1 MAGLNQATNQL
12 RGVNNSLNQMRS
24 NVGAVSSAFSNLG
37 NALNNISNLAKSIA
51 NGVNRILNGIIS
63 GIRTALSAVRTAI
76 TSGANLITNM
86 GKGVQKL
93 ISLFGNLG
101 NRVKS
106 AFGLGTSSINAFS
119 GSATELLSKI
129 RLLTGAFEGLFSNKF
144 IEQGRNLLSSI
155 STMNVIVGK
164 ELTQN
169 TINWANN
176 LERAFG
182 LNASGL
188 MADMQ
193 QFLPLMYGLG
203 MASEDALVAS
213 QNLSIAGKYLAS
225 LGLAGGDFNL
235 VTSKLSS
242 GLRGMTT
249 AIDDLGLSVRE
260 AQMNEFL
267 KSLKAQG
274 NEYASIS
281 TDFSSL
287 NEQARVYV
295 RYAAIIDQI
304 TSKYD
309 LTDMVKMLDT
319 TTGRLTLMENAF
331 NGLTT
336 TVGVGLTNALAK
348 LSTFL
353 IPVIN
358 GINAL
363 VEKIFAFFGIST
375 KMSAESNA
383 NADSTKA
390 LASASGDLSDN
401 MEKVAEETKKASAN
415 LQGFDRVSSLTSS
428 KSGGGTTGASAFDY
442 SSLMNSAIGDLTAL
456 AESAEISFADKV
468 ANEAKTSIDMI
479 FDYIKKV
486 SGVNDL
492 SFGFDIEEASEGVKR
507 AVNGIKTTLRS
518 LGDTALFVG
527 ANLLNDLQF
536 GKLVSQSIELIGQFS
551 EMAGKI
557 SLVLQPAFE
566 RFYEVGLAP
575 TVQVISKELQE
586 GMEKLGLKFDD
597 LGEWFESHKDEIIKF
612 FEDLGV
618 GVDGALKDLGSALTG
633 NYSAPL
639 DASAW
644 SGAMSVISGVSKVIQ
659 SLIPLI
665 ANVGESFADW
675 LVNEGLPK
683 VAEWLDKLAV
693 YLKDN
698 GDKIQA
704 LVERLGALA
713 WDIIVTAVESIGEF
727 LDKLINNESIVNHV
741 LTAIEGIVDL
751 FKEMEDP
758 IGTIIGLKIGAWF
771 VGLAADLVSFIGLVV
786 GLPKAIGLA
795 KTLLG
800 GGSLIGG
807 AASGGSLLG
816 GAAAAGANATI
827 TKGVLT
833 GHELIGVP
841 TIVNGRLLGTEG
853 IKTAAAGAKGLSYAS
868 SAAIGSKGALLN
880 AFGTS
885 VTGGATTVGGAVVNA
900 LPHMAIAGALGF
912 GVGAGVG
919 GIANGLMTGDTSHLV
934 SERTW
939 TDDIDDARAYK
950 SVLTELH
957 QEFQNVAAIAGNSYL
972 NTTEITSD
980 LMSLVRENLETL
992 KSDVGVK
999 GEEIA
1004 SSIYAIYQKAYA
1016 ENRSLTDKEVQE
1028 INKLLSD
1035 AKTTAV
1041 NTLVEEASERDTIL
1055 KNMAA
1060 TEKDDRLL
1068 QCQSALE
1075 IAAKERD
1082 ETIKLANDAYES
1094 QKALNLKKLEDN
1106 EITKAEY
1113 DEIMAGWE
1121 ETQRHLTKTAEEEWK
1136 KQKGE
1141 LTSYYNVSE
1150 DYFGD
1155 NGKLRSVF
1163 GSFFTS
1169 LGKKISTAWNEL
1181 WGLTDATSTNTRK
1194 VTKSDLLKDDVNT
1207 PITSNLWAA
1216 RITSHAGGGSINGG
1230 NLFIA
1235 NENGKPELIGSFGT
1249 SPGTQVANNSMIIEA
1264 MTRGVQAGT
1273 YGALAQYRNAVGG
1286 VGGGGANIN
1295 IGSKDGFVLLDE
1307 GNISQLVQALAPYF
1321 NNVKT
1326 NIFNTDFSI

>member
-1 MAGLNQATNQL
+1 MAGLNQANNQL
-12 RGVNNSLNQMRS
+12 RNVNNSLNQMRS
-24 NVGAVSSAFSNLG
+24 NVGAVSSAFNNLG

-51 NGVNRILNGIIS
+51 NGVNRVLNGIIS

-76 TSGANLITNM
+76 TSGANIISNM

-106 AFGLGTSSINAFS
+106 AFGLGNSSINAFS
-119 GSATELLSKI
+119 GSATELLSKL
-129 RLLTGAFEGLFSNKF
+129 RLLTGAFDGLFNNSF

-169 TINWANN
+169 TINWANS

-182 LNASGL
+182 LSASGL
-188 MADMQ
+188 IVDMQ
-193 QFLPLMYGLG
+193 QVLPIMYGLG
-203 MASEDALVAS
+203 MASDDALLAS
-213 QNLSIAGKYLAS
+213 QNLAIAGRYLAS
-225 LGLAGGDFNL
+225 LGLAGGDFD
-235 VTSKLSS
+235 VVMSKISS
-242 GLRGMTT
+242 GMRGMTT

-274 NEYASIS
+274 GEFANIS
-281 TDFSSL
+281 TDFSAL

-295 RYAAIIDQI
+295 RYAALINQL

-309 LTDMVKMLDT
+309 LTNMVNMLDT
-319 TTGRLTLMENAF
+319 TTGRISLMQSAF
-331 NGLTT
+331 SNLTT
-336 TVGVGLTNALAK
+336 TVGVGLTNAFAK

-358 GINAL
+358 GINKL

-375 KMSAESNA
+375 QMTASANA
-383 NADSTKA
+383 NADATKT
-390 LASASGDLSDN
+390 LAGASGDLSDN
-401 MEKVAEETKKASAN
+401 MEKVAEETKKATAN
-415 LQGFDRVSSLTSS
+415 IQGFDRVSSLTSS
-428 KSGGGTTGASAFDY
+428 KSGGAGSAGASAFDY
-442 SSLMNSAIGDLTAL
+442 STLMNSAIGDLTAL
-456 AESAEISFADKV
+456 AESAEISFAEKV

-486 SGVNDL
+486 SGVDDL
-492 SFGFDIEEASEGVKR
+492 SFGFDIEGASEGVKR

-527 ANLLNDLQF
+527 TNMLNDLQF
-536 GKLVSQSIELIGQFS
+536 GALLSKSIELIGSFS

-575 TVQVISKELQE
+575 TVEKIGNELLSDLDE
-586 GMEKLGLKFDD
+586 LGIKFDD
-597 LGEWFESHKDEIIKF
+597 LGVWFETHKDEIVKF

-618 GVDGALKDLGSALTG
+618 SVNKGISELGTALTG
-633 NYSAPL
+633 NYSAPA

-644 SGAMSVISGVSKVIQ
+644 SGVLSVINGVSNVIQ
-659 SLIPLI
+659 ALIPVI
-665 ANVGESFADW
+665 AKLGESFADW

-683 VAEWLDKLAV
+683 LAEWLDKLAV
-693 YLKDN
+693 YIEKN

-704 LVERLGALA
+704 LVERLGTLA

-727 LDKLINNESIVNHV
+727 LDKLINNESVVNHV
-741 LTAIEGIVDL
+741 LTAVEGLVGL

-771 VGLAADLVSFIGLVV
+771 VGLAADLVSFVGLVV

-800 GGSLIGG
+800 GGSLVGG
-807 AASGGSLLG
+807 AASGGAALAG
-816 GAAAAGANATI
+816 AGAA
-827 TKGVLT
+827 
-833 GHELIGVP
+833 
-841 TIVNGRLLGTEG
+841 
-853 IKTAAAGAKGLSYAS
+853 AKGLSYTLNPIGNPAMY
-868 SAAIGSKGALLN
+868 AATNALGSKLGIVTTASKLN
-880 AFGTS
+880 AFGTM
-885 VTGGATTVGGAVVNA
+885 VTGGASTVGGAVVNA

-912 GVGAGVG
+912 GAGAGIG

-934 SERTW
+934 SEKTW

-950 SVLTELH
+950 AVLTELH

-972 NTTEITSD
+972 NTTTITSD

-1004 SSIYAIYQKAYA
+1004 SSIYSIYQKAYA
-1016 ENRSLTDKEVQE
+1016 ENRALTDKEVQE

-1035 AKTTAV
+1035 AKTNAV
-1041 NTLVEEASERDTIL
+1041 NTLVEEASERATIL
-1055 KNMAA
+1055 NNMAA

-1082 ETIKLANDAYES
+1082 ETIRLADEAYAS
-1094 QKALNLKKLEDN
+1094 QKAINLKKLEDN

-1235 NENGKPELIGSFGT
+1235 NENGKPELIGSIG
-1249 SPGTQVANNSMIIEA
+1249 SAPGTQVANNSMIIEA

-1286 VGGGGANIN
+1286 VGGGANIN

>member
-1 MAGLNQATNQL
+1 MAGLNQANNQL
-12 RGVNNSLNQMRS
+12 RNVNNSLNQMRS
-24 NVGAVSSAFSNLG
+24 NVGAVSSAFNNLG

-51 NGVNRILNGIIS
+51 NGVNRVLNGIIS

-76 TSGANLITNM
+76 TSGANIISNM

-106 AFGLGTSSINAFS
+106 AFGLGNSSINAFS

-129 RLLTGAFEGLFSNKF
+129 RLLTGAFEGLFNNRF

-169 TINWANN
+169 TINWANS

-182 LNASGL
+182 LSASGL
-188 MADMQ
+188 IVDMQ
-193 QFLPLMYGLG
+193 QVLPIMYGLG
-203 MASEDALVAS
+203 MASDDALLAS
-213 QNLSIAGKYLAS
+213 QNLAIAGRYLAS
-225 LGLAGGDFNL
+225 LGLAGGDFD
-235 VTSKLSS
+235 VVMSKISS
-242 GLRGMTT
+242 GMRGMTT

-274 NEYASIS
+274 GEFANIS
-281 TDFSSL
+281 TDFSAL

-295 RYAAIIDQI
+295 RYAALINQL

-309 LTDMVKMLDT
+309 LTNMVNMLDT
-319 TTGRLTLMENAF
+319 TTGRISLMQSAF
-331 NGLTT
+331 SNLTT
-336 TVGVGLTNALAK
+336 TVGVGLTNAFAK

-358 GINAL
+358 GINKL

-375 KMSAESNA
+375 QMTASANA
-383 NADSTKA
+383 NADATKT
-390 LASASGDLSDN
+390 LAGASGDLSDN
-401 MEKVAEETKKASAN
+401 MEKVAEETKKATAN
-415 LQGFDRVSSLTSS
+415 IQGFDRVSSLTSS
-428 KSGGGTTGASAFDY
+428 KSGGAGGAGASAFDY
-442 SSLMNSAIGDLTAL
+442 STLMNSAIGDLTSL
-456 AESAEISFADKV
+456 AESAELSFAEKV

-486 SGVNDL
+486 SGVDDL
-492 SFGFDIEEASEGVKR
+492 SFGFDIEGASEGVKR

-527 ANLLNDLQF
+527 TNMLNDLQF
-536 GKLVSQSIELIGQFS
+536 GALLSKSIELIGSFS

-575 TVQVISKELQE
+575 TVEKIGTELLSDLDE
-586 GMEKLGLKFDD
+586 LGIKFDD
-597 LGEWFESHKDEIIKF
+597 LGVWFETHKDEIVKF

-618 GVDGALKDLGSALTG
+618 SVNKGLSELGTALTG
-633 NYSAPL
+633 NYSAPA

-644 SGAMSVISGVSKVIQ
+644 SGVLSVINGVSNVIQ
-659 SLIPLI
+659 ALIPVI
-665 ANVGESFADW
+665 AKLGESFADW

-683 VAEWLDKLAV
+683 LAEWLDKLAV
-693 YLKDN
+693 YIENN

-704 LVERLGALA
+704 LVERLGNLA

-727 LDKLINNESIVNHV
+727 LDKLINNESVVNHV
-741 LTAIEGIVDL
+741 LTAVEGLVGL

-771 VGLAADLVSFIGLVV
+771 IGLAADLVSFIGLVV

-800 GGSLIGG
+800 GGSLVGG
-807 AASGGSLLG
+807 AASGGAALAG
-816 GAAAAGANATI
+816 AGAA
-827 TKGVLT
+827 
-833 GHELIGVP
+833 
-841 TIVNGRLLGTEG
+841 
-853 IKTAAAGAKGLSYAS
+853 AKGLSYTLNPIGNPAMY
-868 SAAIGSKGALLN
+868 AATNALGSKLGIVTTASKLN
-880 AFGTS
+880 AFGTM
-885 VTGGATTVGGAVVNA
+885 VTGGASTVGGAVVNA

-912 GVGAGVG
+912 GAGAGIG

-972 NTTEITSD
+972 NTTTITSD

-1004 SSIYAIYQKAYA
+1004 SSIYSIYQKAYA
-1016 ENRSLTDKEVQE
+1016 ENRALTDKEVQE

-1041 NTLVEEASERDTIL
+1041 KTLVEEASERDTIL

-1082 ETIKLANDAYES
+1082 ETIRLADEAYAS
-1094 QKALNLKKLEDN
+1094 QKAINLKKLEDN

-1235 NENGKPELIGSFGT
+1235 NENGKPELIGSIG
-1249 SPGTQVANNSMIIEA
+1249 SAPGTQVANNSMIIEA

-1273 YGALAQYRNAVGG
+1273 YGALAQYRNAIGG
-1286 VGGGGANIN
+1286 VGGGANIN

>member
-1 MAGLNQATNQL
+1 MAGLNQANNQL
-12 RGVNNSLNQMRS
+12 RNVNNSLNQMRS
-24 NVGAVSSAFSNLG
+24 NVSAVSSAFNNLG

-51 NGVNRILNGIIS
+51 NGVNRVLNGIIS

-76 TSGANLITNM
+76 TSGANIISNM

-106 AFGLGTSSINAFS
+106 AFGLGNSSINAFS

-129 RLLTGAFEGLFSNKF
+129 RLLTGAFEGLFNNRF

-169 TINWANN
+169 TINWANS

-182 LNASGL
+182 LSASGL
-188 MADMQ
+188 MMDMQ

-203 MASEDALVAS
+203 MASDDALLAS
-213 QNLSIAGKYLAS
+213 QNLAIAGRYLAS
-225 LGLAGGDFNL
+225 LGLAGGDFD
-235 VTSKLSS
+235 VVISKISS
-242 GLRGMTT
+242 GMRGMTT
-249 AIDDLGLSVRE
+249 AIDDLGIFVWDKS
-260 AQMNEFL
+260 MDEFL
-267 KSLKAQG
+267 KTLKAQG
-274 NEYASIS
+274 GEFASIS

-287 NEQARVYV
+287 NSQARVYV

-309 LTDMVKMLDT
+309 LTDMIKMLDT
-319 TTGRLTLMENAF
+319 TTGRISLMQSAF
-331 NGLTT
+331 SNLTT
-336 TVGVGLTNALAK
+336 TVGVGLTNAFAK

-358 GINAL
+358 GINKL

-375 KMSAESNA
+375 QMTASANA
-383 NADSTKA
+383 NADATKT
-390 LASASGDLSDN
+390 LAGASGDLSDN
-401 MEKVAEETKKASAN
+401 MEKVAEETKKATAN
-415 LQGFDRVSSLTSS
+415 IQGFDRVSSLTSS
-428 KSGGGTTGASAFDY
+428 SKSGGAGSAGASAFDY
-442 SSLMNSAIGDLTAL
+442 STLMNSAIGDLTDL
-456 AESAEISFADKV
+456 AESAEISFADRV

-486 SGVNDL
+486 SGVDDL
-492 SFGFDIEEASEGVKR
+492 SFGFDIEGASEGVKR

-527 ANLLNDLQF
+527 TNMLNDLQF
-536 GKLVSQSIELIGQFS
+536 GALLSKSIELIGSFS

-575 TVQVISKELQE
+575 TVEKIGNELLSDLDE
-586 GMEKLGLKFDD
+586 LGIKFDD
-597 LGEWFESHKDEIIKF
+597 LGVWFETHKDEIVKF

-618 GVDGALKDLGSALTG
+618 SVNKGISELGTALTG
-633 NYSAPL
+633 NYSAPA

-644 SGAMSVISGVSKVIQ
+644 SGVLSVINGVSNVIQ
-659 SLIPLI
+659 ALIPVI
-665 ANVGESFADW
+665 AKLGESFADW

-683 VAEWLDKLAV
+683 LAEWLDKLAV
-693 YLKDN
+693 YIEKN

-704 LVERLGALA
+704 LVERLGNLA

-727 LDKLINNESIVNHV
+727 LDKLINNESVVNHV
-741 LTAIEGIVDL
+741 LTAVEGLVGL

-771 VGLAADLVSFIGLVV
+771 VGLAADLVSFVGLVV

-800 GGSLIGG
+800 GGSLVGG
-807 AASGGSLLG
+807 AASGG
-816 GAAAAGANATI
+816 AALAGAGANAVI
-827 TKGVLT
+827 KNGVLT

-841 TIVNGRLLGTEG
+841 TIVNGRLLGHEG
-853 IKTAAAGAKGLSYAS
+853 IMTAAGGAKGLSYAS

-912 GVGAGVG
+912 GAGAGIG

-957 QEFQNVAAIAGNSYL
+957 QEFQNVASIAGNSYL
-972 NTTEITSD
+972 NTTTITSD
-980 LMSLVRENLETL
+980 LMGLVRENLETL

-1004 SSIYAIYQKAYA
+1004 SSIYSIYQKAYA
-1016 ENRSLTDKEVQE
+1016 ENRALTDKEVQE

-1035 AKTTAV
+1035 AKTIAV
-1041 NTLVEEASERDTIL
+1041 NTLVEEASERNTIL

-1082 ETIKLANDAYES
+1082 ETIRLADEAYAS
-1094 QKALNLKKLEDN
+1094 QKAINLKKLEDN

-1235 NENGKPELIGSFGT
+1235 NENGKPELIGSIG
-1249 SPGTQVANNSMIIEA
+1249 SAPGTQVANNSMIIEA

-1286 VGGGGANIN
+1286 VGGGANIN

>member
-1 MAGLNQATNQL
+1 
-12 RGVNNSLNQMRS
+12 
-24 NVGAVSSAFSNLG
+24 
-37 NALNNISNLAKSIA
+37 
-51 NGVNRILNGIIS
+51 
-63 GIRTALSAVRTAI
+63 
-76 TSGANLITNM
+76 
-86 GKGVQKL
+86 
-93 ISLFGNLG
+93 
-101 NRVKS
+101 
-106 AFGLGTSSINAFS
+106 
-119 GSATELLSKI
+119 
-129 RLLTGAFEGLFSNKF
+129 
-144 IEQGRNLLSSI
+144 
-155 STMNVIVGK
+155 
-164 ELTQN
+164 
-169 TINWANN
+169 
-176 LERAFG
+176 
-182 LNASGL
+182 
-188 MADMQ
+188 
-193 QFLPLMYGLG
+193 
-203 MASEDALVAS
+203 
-213 QNLSIAGKYLAS
+213 
-225 LGLAGGDFNL
+225 
-235 VTSKLSS
+235 
-242 GLRGMTT
+242 
-249 AIDDLGLSVRE
+249 
-260 AQMNEFL
+260 
-267 KSLKAQG
+267 
-274 NEYASIS
+274 
-281 TDFSSL
+281 
-287 NEQARVYV
+287 
-295 RYAAIIDQI
+295 
-304 TSKYD
+304 
-309 LTDMVKMLDT
+309 
-319 TTGRLTLMENAF
+319 
-331 NGLTT
+331 
-336 TVGVGLTNALAK
+336 
-348 LSTFL
+348 
-353 IPVIN
+353 
-358 GINAL
+358 
-363 VEKIFAFFGIST
+363 
-375 KMSAESNA
+375 
-383 NADSTKA
+383 
-390 LASASGDLSDN
+390 
-401 MEKVAEETKKASAN
+401 
-415 LQGFDRVSSLTSS
+415 
-428 KSGGGTTGASAFDY
+428 
-442 SSLMNSAIGDLTAL
+442 
-456 AESAEISFADKV
+456 
-468 ANEAKTSIDMI
+468 
-479 FDYIKKV
+479 
-486 SGVNDL
+486 
-492 SFGFDIEEASEGVKR
+492 
-507 AVNGIKTTLRS
+507 
-518 LGDTALFVG
+518 
-527 ANLLNDLQF
+527 
-536 GKLVSQSIELIGQFS
+536 
-551 EMAGKI
+551 MAGKL

-566 RFYEVGLAP
+566 TFYKVGLAP
-575 TVQVISKELQE
+575 TVEKIGNELLSDLDE
-586 GMEKLGLKFDD
+586 LGIKFDD
-597 LGEWFESHKDEIIKF
+597 LGVWFETHKDEIVKF

-618 GVDGALKDLGSALTG
+618 SVNKGLSELGTALTG
-633 NYSAPL
+633 NYSAPA

-644 SGAMSVISGVSKVIQ
+644 SGVLSVINGVSNVIQ
-659 SLIPLI
+659 ALIPVI
-665 ANVGESFADW
+665 AKLGESFADW

-683 VAEWLDKLAV
+683 LAEWLDKLAV
-693 YLKDN
+693 YIEKN

-704 LVERLGALA
+704 LVERLGNLA

-727 LDKLINNESIVNHV
+727 LDKLINNESVVNHV
-741 LTAIEGIVDL
+741 LTAVEGLVGL

-771 VGLAADLVSFIGLVV
+771 VGLAADLVSFVGLVV

-807 AASGGSLLG
+807 AASGGAALAG
-816 GAAAAGANATI
+816 AGAA
-827 TKGVLT
+827 
-833 GHELIGVP
+833 
-841 TIVNGRLLGTEG
+841 
-853 IKTAAAGAKGLSYAS
+853 AKGLSYTLNPIGNPAMY
-868 SAAIGSKGALLN
+868 AATNALGSKLGIVTTASKLN
-880 AFGTS
+880 AFGTM
-885 VTGGATTVGGAVVNA
+885 VTGGASTVGGAVVNA

-912 GVGAGVG
+912 GAGAGIG

-972 NTTEITSD
+972 NTTTITSD
-980 LMSLVRENLETL
+980 LMGLVRENLETL

-1004 SSIYAIYQKAYA
+1004 SSIYSIYQKAYA
-1016 ENRSLTDKEVQE
+1016 ENRALTDKEVQE

-1035 AKTTAV
+1035 AKTIAV
-1041 NTLVEEASERDTIL
+1041 TTLVEEASERDTIL

-1082 ETIKLANDAYES
+1082 ETIRLADEAYAS
-1094 QKALNLKKLEDN
+1094 QKAINLKKLEDN

-1150 DYFGD
+1150 DYFGA

-1235 NENGKPELIGSFGT
+1235 NENGKPELIGSIG
-1249 SPGTQVANNSMIIEA
+1249 SAPGTQVANNSMIIEA

-1286 VGGGGANIN
+1286 VGGGANIN

>member
-1 MAGLNQATNQL
+1 MAGLNQANNQL
-12 RGVNNSLNQMRS
+12 RNVNNSLNQMRS
-24 NVGAVSSAFSNLG
+24 NVLAVSSAFNNLG
-37 NALNNISNLAKSIA
+37 NALSNISNLAKSIA
-51 NGVNRILNGIIS
+51 NGVNRVLNGIIS
-63 GIRTALSAVRTAI
+63 GIRAALSAVRTAI
-76 TSGANLITNM
+76 TSGANIISNM

-106 AFGLGTSSINAFS
+106 AFGLGNSSINAFS

-129 RLLTGAFEGLFSNKF
+129 RLLTGAFEGLFNNNRF

-164 ELTQN
+164 QLTQN
-169 TINWANN
+169 TINWANS

-182 LNASGL
+182 LSASGL
-188 MADMQ
+188 IVDMQ
-193 QFLPLMYGLG
+193 QVLPIMYGLG
-203 MASEDALVAS
+203 MASDDALLAS
-213 QNLSIAGKYLAS
+213 QNLAIAGRYLAS
-225 LGLAGGDFNL
+225 LGLAGGDFD
-235 VTSKLSS
+235 VVMSKISS

-249 AIDDLGLSVRE
+249 AIDDLGLSVRDK
-260 AQMNEFL
+260 AMDEFL

-274 NEYASIS
+274 GEFANIS
-281 TDFSSL
+281 TDFSAL
-287 NEQARVYV
+287 NEEARVYV
-295 RYAAIIDQI
+295 RYAALINQL

-309 LTDMVKMLDT
+309 LTNMVNMLDT
-319 TTGRLTLMENAF
+319 TTGRISLMQSAF
-331 NGLTT
+331 SNLTT
-336 TVGVGLTNALAK
+336 TVGVGLTNAFAK

-358 GINAL
+358 GINKL

-375 KMSAESNA
+375 QMTASANA
-383 NADSTKA
+383 NADATKT
-390 LASASGDLSDN
+390 LAGASGDLSDN
-401 MEKVAEETKKASAN
+401 MEKVAEETKKATAN
-415 LQGFDRVSSLTSS
+415 IQGFDRVSSLTSS
-428 KSGGGTTGASAFDY
+428 KSGGAGSAGASAFDY
-442 SSLMNSAIGDLTAL
+442 STLMNSAIGDLTTL
-456 AESAEISFADKV
+456 AESAEISFAEKV
-468 ANEAKTSIDMI
+468 ANEAKTSLDMI

-486 SGVNDL
+486 SGVDDL
-492 SFGFDIEEASEGVKR
+492 SFGFDIEGASEGVKR

-527 ANLLNDLQF
+527 TNMLNDLQF
-536 GKLVSQSIELIGQFS
+536 GALLSKSIELIGSFS
-551 EMAGKI
+551 EMAGKL

-566 RFYEVGLAP
+566 TFYKVGLAP
-575 TVQVISKELQE
+575 TVEKIGNELLSDLDE
-586 GMEKLGLKFDD
+586 LGIKFDD
-597 LGEWFESHKDEIIKF
+597 LGVWFETHKDEIVKF

-618 GVDGALKDLGSALTG
+618 SVNKGLSELGTALTG
-633 NYSAPL
+633 NYSAPA

-644 SGAMSVISGVSKVIQ
+644 SGVLSVINGVSNVIQ
-659 SLIPLI
+659 ALIPVI
-665 ANVGESFADW
+665 AKLGESFADW

-683 VAEWLDKLAV
+683 LAEWLDKLAV
-693 YLKDN
+693 YIEKN

-704 LVERLGALA
+704 LVERLGNLA

-727 LDKLINNESIVNHV
+727 LDKLINNESVVNHV
-741 LTAIEGIVDL
+741 LTAVEGLVGL

-771 VGLAADLVSFIGLVV
+771 VGLAADLVSFVGLVV

-807 AASGGSLLG
+807 AASGGAALAG
-816 GAAAAGANATI
+816 AGAA
-827 TKGVLT
+827 
-833 GHELIGVP
+833 
-841 TIVNGRLLGTEG
+841 
-853 IKTAAAGAKGLSYAS
+853 AKGLSYTLNPIGNPAMY
-868 SAAIGSKGALLN
+868 AATNALGSKLGIVTTASKLN
-880 AFGTS
+880 AFGTM
-885 VTGGATTVGGAVVNA
+885 VTGGASTVGGAVVNA

-912 GVGAGVG
+912 GAGAGIG

-972 NTTEITSD
+972 NTTTITSD
-980 LMSLVRENLETL
+980 LMGLVRENLETL

-1004 SSIYAIYQKAYA
+1004 SSIYSIYQKAYA
-1016 ENRSLTDKEVQE
+1016 ENRALTDKEVQE

-1035 AKTTAV
+1035 AKTIAV
-1041 NTLVEEASERDTIL
+1041 TTLVEEASERDTIL

-1082 ETIKLANDAYES
+1082 ETIRLADEAYAS
-1094 QKALNLKKLEDN
+1094 QKAINLKKLEDN

-1150 DYFGD
+1150 DYFGA

-1235 NENGKPELIGSFGT
+1235 NENGKPELIGSIG
-1249 SPGTQVANNSMIIEA
+1249 SAPGTQVANNSMIIEA

-1286 VGGGGANIN
+1286 VGGGANIN

>member
-1 MAGLNQATNQL
+1 MAGLNQANNQL
-12 RGVNNSLNQMRS
+12 RNVNNSLNQMRS
-24 NVGAVSSAFSNLG
+24 NVGAVSSAFNNLG

-51 NGVNRILNGIIS
+51 NGVNRVLNGIIS

-76 TSGANLITNM
+76 TSGANIISNT

-106 AFGLGTSSINAFS
+106 AFGLGNSSINAFS

-129 RLLTGAFEGLFSNKF
+129 RLLTGAFEGLFNNRF

-169 TINWANN
+169 TINWANS

-182 LNASGL
+182 LSASGL
-188 MADMQ
+188 IVDMQ
-193 QFLPLMYGLG
+193 QVLPIMYGLG
-203 MASEDALVAS
+203 MASDDALLAS
-213 QNLSIAGKYLAS
+213 QNLAIAGRYLAS
-225 LGLAGGDFNL
+225 LGLAGGDFD
-235 VTSKLSS
+235 VVMSKISS
-242 GLRGMTT
+242 GMRGMTT

-274 NEYASIS
+274 GEFANIS
-281 TDFSSL
+281 TDFSAL

-295 RYAAIIDQI
+295 RYAALINQL

-309 LTDMVKMLDT
+309 LTNMVNMLDT
-319 TTGRLTLMENAF
+319 TTGRISLMQSAF
-331 NGLTT
+331 SSLTT
-336 TVGVGLTNALAK
+336 TVGVGLTNAFAK

-358 GINAL
+358 GINKL

-375 KMSAESNA
+375 QMTASANA
-383 NADSTKA
+383 NADATKT
-390 LASASGDLSDN
+390 LAGASGDLSDN
-401 MEKVAEETKKASAN
+401 MEKVAEETKKATAN
-415 LQGFDRVSSLTSS
+415 IQGFDRVSSLTSS
-428 KSGGGTTGASAFDY
+428 KSGGAGSAGASAFDY
-442 SSLMNSAIGDLTAL
+442 STLMNSAIGDLTTL
-456 AESAEISFADKV
+456 AESAEISFAERV

-486 SGVNDL
+486 SGVDDL
-492 SFGFDIEEASEGVKR
+492 SFGFDIEGASEGVKR

-527 ANLLNDLQF
+527 TNMLNDLQF
-536 GKLVSQSIELIGQFS
+536 GALLSKSIELIGSFS

-566 RFYEVGLAP
+566 TFYKVGLAP
-575 TVQVISKELQE
+575 TVEKIGNELLSDLDE
-586 GMEKLGLKFDD
+586 LGIKFDD
-597 LGEWFESHKDEIIKF
+597 LGVWFETHKDEIVKF

-618 GVDGALKDLGSALTG
+618 SVNKGLSELGTALTG
-633 NYSAPL
+633 TYSAPA

-644 SGAMSVISGVSKVIQ
+644 SGVLSVINGVSNVIQ
-659 SLIPLI
+659 ALIPVI
-665 ANVGESFADW
+665 AKLGESFADW

-683 VAEWLDKLAV
+683 LAEWLDKLAV
-693 YLKDN
+693 YIEKN

-704 LVERLGALA
+704 LVERLGNLA

-727 LDKLINNESIVNHV
+727 LDKLITNESVVNHV
-741 LTAIEGIVDL
+741 LTAVEGLVGL

-771 VGLAADLVSFIGLVV
+771 VGLAADLVSFVGLVV

-800 GGSLIGG
+800 GGSLVGG
-807 AASGGSLLG
+807 AASGGAALAG
-816 GAAAAGANATI
+816 AGAA
-827 TKGVLT
+827 
-833 GHELIGVP
+833 
-841 TIVNGRLLGTEG
+841 
-853 IKTAAAGAKGLSYAS
+853 AKGLSYTLNPIGNPAMY
-868 SAAIGSKGALLN
+868 AATNALGSKLGIVTTASKLN
-880 AFGTS
+880 AFGTM
-885 VTGGATTVGGAVVNA
+885 VTGGASTVGGAVVNA

-912 GVGAGVG
+912 GAGAGIG

-972 NTTEITSD
+972 NTTTITSD
-980 LMSLVRENLETL
+980 LMGLVRENLETL

-1004 SSIYAIYQKAYA
+1004 SSIYSIYQKAYA

-1035 AKTTAV
+1035 AKTNAV
-1041 NTLVEEASERDTIL
+1041 NTLVEEASERGTIL

-1082 ETIKLANDAYES
+1082 ETIRLADEAYAS

-1235 NENGKPELIGSFGT
+1235 NENGKPELIGSIG
-1249 SPGTQVANNSMIIEA
+1249 SAPGTQVANNSMIIEA

-1286 VGGGGANIN
+1286 VGGGANIN

>member
-1 MAGLNQATNQL
+1 MAGLNQANNQL
-12 RGVNNSLNQMRS
+12 RAVNNSLNQMRS
-24 NVGAVSSAFSNLG
+24 NVGAVSSAFNNLG

-51 NGVNRILNGIIS
+51 NGVNRVLNGIIS

-76 TSGANLITNM
+76 TSGANIISNM

-106 AFGLGTSSINAFS
+106 AFGLGNSSINAFS

-129 RLLTGAFEGLFSNKF
+129 RLLTGAFEGLFNNRF

-169 TINWANN
+169 TINWANS

-182 LNASGL
+182 LSASGL
-188 MADMQ
+188 IVDMQ
-193 QFLPLMYGLG
+193 QVLPIMYGLG
-203 MASEDALVAS
+203 MASDDALLAS
-213 QNLSIAGKYLAS
+213 QNLAIAGRYLAS
-225 LGLAGGDFNL
+225 LGLAGGDFD
-235 VTSKLSS
+235 VVMSKISS
-242 GLRGMTT
+242 GLRGLTT
-249 AIDDLGLSVRE
+249 AIDDLGLSVRDK
-260 AQMNEFL
+260 AMDEFL

-274 NEYASIS
+274 GEFANIS
-281 TDFSSL
+281 TDFSAL
-287 NEQARVYV
+287 NEHARVYV
-295 RYAAIIDQI
+295 RYAALINQL

-309 LTDMVKMLDT
+309 LTNMVNMLDT
-319 TTGRLTLMENAF
+319 TTGRISLMQSAF
-331 NGLTT
+331 SNLTT
-336 TVGVGLTNALAK
+336 TVGVGLTNAFAK

-358 GINAL
+358 GINKL

-375 KMSAESNA
+375 QMTASANA
-383 NADSTKA
+383 NADATKT
-390 LASASGDLSDN
+390 LAGASGDLSDN
-401 MEKVAEETKKASAN
+401 MEKVAEETKKATAN
-415 LQGFDRVSSLTSS
+415 IQGFDRVSSLTSS
-428 KSGGGTTGASAFDY
+428 KSGGAGSAGASAFDY
-442 SSLMNSAIGDLTAL
+442 STLMNSAIGDLTTL
-456 AESAEISFADKV
+456 AESAEISFAEKV

-486 SGVNDL
+486 SGVDDL
-492 SFGFDIEEASEGVKR
+492 SFGFDIEGASEGVKR

-527 ANLLNDLQF
+527 TNMLNDLQF
-536 GKLVSQSIELIGQFS
+536 GALLSKSIELIGSFS

-575 TVQVISKELQE
+575 TVEKIGNELLSDLDE
-586 GMEKLGLKFDD
+586 LGVKFDD
-597 LGEWFESHKDEIIKF
+597 LGVWFETHKDEIVKF

-618 GVDGALKDLGSALTG
+618 SVNKGLSELGTALTG
-633 NYSAPL
+633 NYSAPA

-644 SGAMSVISGVSKVIQ
+644 SGVLSVINGVSNVIQ
-659 SLIPLI
+659 ALIPVI
-665 ANVGESFADW
+665 AKLGESFADW

-683 VAEWLDKLAV
+683 LAEWLDKLAV
-693 YLKDN
+693 YIEKN

-704 LVERLGALA
+704 LVERLGNLA

-727 LDKLINNESIVNHV
+727 LDKLINNESVVNHV
-741 LTAIEGIVDL
+741 LTAVEGLVGL

-771 VGLAADLVSFIGLVV
+771 VGLAADLVSFVGLVV

-800 GGSLIGG
+800 GGSLVSG
-807 AASGGSLLG
+807 AASGGAALAG
-816 GAAAAGANATI
+816 AGAA
-827 TKGVLT
+827 
-833 GHELIGVP
+833 
-841 TIVNGRLLGTEG
+841 
-853 IKTAAAGAKGLSYAS
+853 AKGLSYTLNPIGNPAMY
-868 SAAIGSKGALLN
+868 AATNALGSKLGIVTTASKLN
-880 AFGTS
+880 AFGTM
-885 VTGGATTVGGAVVNA
+885 VTGGASTVGGAVVNA

-912 GVGAGVG
+912 GAGAGIG
-919 GIANGLMTGDTSHLV
+919 GIANGLMSGDTSHLV

-972 NTTEITSD
+972 NTTTITSD
-980 LMSLVRENLETL
+980 LMGLVRENLETL

-1004 SSIYAIYQKAYA
+1004 SSIYSIYQKAYA
-1016 ENRSLTDKEVQE
+1016 ENRALTDKEVQE

-1060 TEKDDRLL
+1060 IEKDDRLL

-1082 ETIKLANDAYES
+1082 ETIRLADEAYAS
-1094 QKALNLKKLEDN
+1094 QKAINLKKLEDN

-1235 NENGKPELIGSFGT
+1235 NENGKPELIGSIG
-1249 SPGTQVANNSMIIEA
+1249 SASGTQVANNSMIIEA

-1286 VGGGGANIN
+1286 VGGGANIN